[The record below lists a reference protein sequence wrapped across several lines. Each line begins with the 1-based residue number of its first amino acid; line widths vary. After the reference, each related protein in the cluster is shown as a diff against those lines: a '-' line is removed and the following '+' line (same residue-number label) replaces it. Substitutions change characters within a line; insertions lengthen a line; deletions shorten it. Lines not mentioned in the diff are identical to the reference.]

1 VKPGDAEGVS
11 EDFMNQRGQPA
22 DQQRKGSRGRLSLG
36 TRRLDLANPAKP
48 ERAMATMN
56 ISLPDDLRDFV
67 EQQVREKSYSSSSEY
82 LRELIRRPG
91 AAAGRSGTGGPGD

>member
-1 VKPGDAEGVS
+1 
-11 EDFMNQRGQPA
+11 
-22 DQQRKGSRGRLSLG
+22 
-36 TRRLDLANPAKP
+36 LANPAKP

-82 LRELIRRPG
+82 LRELIRRQRDTERFRG
-91 AAAGRSGTGGPGD
+91 LILEGLNSGPGEVIDDAFFDSLRERVRSRA